1 MDSSVNYDASPP
13 RDAGCWS
20 DDPEGTSDHPMPG
33 NQVRRGSEQ
42 PDRGCWMPWGSGAE
56 KTDVKS
62 ALVTNVHRGHAHQST
77 TDYFP
82 NHPYCKLWKN
92 VLLIRAGLIIAVLF
106 LVVAYLPKHHSFLI
120 RVGLLD
126 SNHTQVQY
134 QPLPI

>member
-56 KTDVKS
+56 KTDVIS
-62 ALVTNVHRGHAHQST
+62 ALITNVHRGHAHQFT
-77 TDYFP
+77 IDCIP
-82 NHPYCKLWKN
+82 NRPYCKLRRN
-92 VLLIRAGLIIAVLF
+92 VLLIQAGQIIADPF
-106 LVVAYLPKHHSFLI
+106 LVGAYLPKHHSFLI

-126 SNHTQVQY
+126 SNHIQAQY
-134 QPLPI
+134 QP

>member
-13 RDAGCWS
+13 RDAGWWS

-62 ALVTNVHRGHAHQST
+62 VLMTNVHRGHAHNLQLVVIQT
-77 TDYFP
+77 AHFAYD
-82 NHPYCKLWKN
+82 
-92 VLLIRAGLIIAVLF
+92 IEVLF
-106 LVVAYLPKHHSFLI
+106 
-120 RVGLLD
+120 
-126 SNHTQVQY
+126 
-134 QPLPI
+134 